1 MRSMSKWYESEKCGS
16 GIIISS
22 RVRLAR
28 NLKKYNF
35 HNKLSDGDAE
45 KMINDVKNSIL
56 DSRTVFGEQFKYIPV
71 NTMSGNEKF
80 AMVEKHVISPELMK
94 SNKPCGVL
102 VKDDETISIML
113 NEEDHVRIQAIA
125 AGDNIDEAFDLADK
139 IDNLIEESVEFAF
152 SEKYGYLT
160 SCPTNVGTGLR
171 ASYMM
176 HLPELEKTGQIK
188 SVVQTISKFGI
199 TVRGIYGEGSEAMGS
214 VYQVSNQVTLGQ
226 SEADIISNL
235 KKVAAIIVQRE
246 KELQNRAYGSYKDD
260 VEDRV
265 WRSYGILKNARKL
278 SGKEAMQLIS
288 NLMEG
293 KSMGIEGIPKCSV
306 GLVELMINVQPAG
319 LQVANHTEMTPE
331 ERDKY
336 RAEYI
341 RKMFE

>member
-1 MRSMSKWYESEKCGS
+1 MSKWYEDKNCGS

-35 HNKLSDGDAE
+35 HNKLSKADAE
-45 KMINDVKNSIL
+45 GMIDEVKDSIL
-56 DSRTVFGEQFKYIPV
+56 GSRTVFGEQFKYIKV
-71 NTMSGNEKF
+71 SDLNENEKF
-80 AMVEKHVISPELMK
+80 AMVEKHIISPELMK
-94 SNKPCGVL
+94 SNQPCGVL

-113 NEEDHVRIQAIA
+113 NEEDHIRIQAISSGDSIDA
-125 AGDNIDEAFDLADK
+125 AYDLADK
-139 IDNLIEESVEFAF
+139 IDDLIEESVEYAF

-188 SVVQTISKFGI
+188 NVIQAISKFGI

-214 VYQVSNQVTLGQ
+214 IYQISNQVTLGQ
-226 SEADIISNL
+226 SEYDIIDNL
-235 KKVAAIIVQRE
+235 KKVAAIIVKRE
-246 KELQNRAYGSYKDD
+246 QELEDNIYRRSRED
-260 VEDRV
+260 VEDKV
-265 WRSYGILKNARKL
+265 WRSYGILKNARKI

-288 NLMEG
+288 NVMEG
-293 KSMGIEGIPKCSV
+293 MSMGVKDIPKCSV
-306 GLVELMINVQPAG
+306 GMTELMINIQPAS
-319 LQVANHTEMTPE
+319 LQVSLGKDLTAL

-341 RKMFE
+341 GRMLE

>member
-1 MRSMSKWYESEKCGS
+1 MSKWYESEKCEN

-35 HNKLSDGDAE
+35 YNKLANSEAE

-56 DSRTVFGEQFKYIPV
+56 EGRTAFGQQFKYAAV
-71 NTMSGNEKF
+71 NSMDQNEKF
-80 AMVEKHVISPELMK
+80 AMVEKHIISPELMK
-94 SNKPCGVL
+94 SNKPCAVL
-102 VKDDETISIML
+102 YKDDETISIML
-113 NEEDHVRIQAIA
+113 NEEDHIRIQAISP
-125 AGDNIDEAFDLADK
+125 GDNIEEAFDIADK

-152 SEKYGYLT
+152 SEKYGYVT

-176 HLPELEKTGQIK
+176 HLPELERTGQIRN
-188 SVVQTISKFGI
+188 VIQAISKFGI

-214 VYQVSNQVTLGQ
+214 IYQVSNQVTLGQ
-226 SEADIISNL
+226 SENEIINNL

-246 KELQNRAYGSYKDD
+246 IELQKKVYESNRDD
-260 VEDRV
+260 IEDKI
-265 WRSYGILKNARKL
+265 WRSYGILKTARKI

-293 KSMGIEGIPKCSV
+293 RSMGIEKLPKCSI
-306 GLVELMINVQPAG
+306 GFVELMINIQPAG
-319 LQVANHTEMTPE
+319 LQLLNNREMLPS

-341 RKMFE
+341 RKTFE

>member
-1 MRSMSKWYESEKCGS
+1 MSKWYESEKCDN

-35 HNKLSDGDAE
+35 HNKLTDADAE

-56 DSRTVFGEQFKYIPV
+56 DSRTVFGEQFKYIPM
-71 NTMSGNEKF
+71 NTMNGNEKF

-113 NEEDHVRIQAIA
+113 NEEDHIRIQAIT

-139 IDNLIEESVEFAF
+139 IDNLIEESVEYAF

-188 SVVQTISKFGI
+188 NVVQTISKFGI
-199 TVRGIYGEGSEAMGS
+199 TVRGIYGEGSDAMGS

-246 KELQNRAYGSYKDD
+246 KELQEKTYKANKDD
-260 VEDRV
+260 VEDRI

-288 NLMEG
+288 NIMEG
-293 KSMGIEGIPKCSV
+293 RSMGVGELPKCSV
-306 GLVELMINVQPAG
+306 ELIQLMIEVQPAG
-319 LQVANHTEMTPE
+319 LQVSNQKEMIPE

-341 RKMFE
+341 RKMFQ